1 MPENKSF
8 LQQISQDI
16 EQLSTGAKGAVLG
29 FILGLLLIV
38 FGLWK
43 TIFVLLM
50 TLIGYIVG
58 LRVFTRYGSVRDFLD
73 KIFPPGFFR

>member
-8 LQQISQDI
+8 LQQISQDV
-16 EQLSTGAKGAVLG
+16 EQLSTGGKGAVLG

-50 TLIGYIVG
+50 TLIGYIIG

>member
-1 MPENKSF
+1 MPENKSL

-16 EQLSTGAKGAVLG
+16 EHLSTGGKGAILG
-29 FILGLLLIV
+29 FILGLLLII
-38 FGLWK
+38 FGLLK
-43 TIFVLLM
+43 TLFVLLL

-58 LRVFTRYGSVRDFLD
+58 LRLFTRYGSVRDFLD